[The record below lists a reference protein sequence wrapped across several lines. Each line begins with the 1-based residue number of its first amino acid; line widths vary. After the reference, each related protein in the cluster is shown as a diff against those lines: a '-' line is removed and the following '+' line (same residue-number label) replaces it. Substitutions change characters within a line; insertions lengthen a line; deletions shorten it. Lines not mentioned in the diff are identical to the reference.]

1 MIRWR
6 YRLDE
11 PSLRTISETIGL
23 QHHPLLNSGTGMW
36 DYFIK
41 HTGIGTQE
49 QLENDSGTSA

>member
-11 PSLRTISETIGL
+11 PSLKITSETVGL
-23 QHHPLLNSGTGMW
+23 QHHPLLNSRTRIW

-41 HTGIGTQE
+41 HTRIGTQE
-49 QLENDSGTSA
+49 QLENDSGT

>member
-11 PSLRTISETIGL
+11 PSLRITGETIGL
-23 QHHPLLNSGTGMW
+23 QHHPLLNSGTGIW

-49 QLENDSGTSA
+49 QLENDSGT